1 MAGSV
6 HAEAKDMKCLL
17 CKSEMQ
23 EREVTCDFRLDEGLF
38 IIEHVPALACP
49 QCGERV
55 FSPETT
61 DRVLSLVSRKSAFG
75 RTVSVPVAD
84 LKKAS

>member
-1 MAGSV
+1 MR
-6 HAEAKDMKCLL
+6 CLL
-17 CKSEMQ
+17 CKAEM
-23 EREVTCDFRLDEGLF
+23 EKKEVTCDFRLDDGLF
-38 IIEHVPALACP
+38 IVEHVPAFVCS

-61 DRVLSLVSRKSAFG
+61 DKVLAMVARKSVFK
-75 RTVSVPVAD
+75 RTVSVPVVD

>member
-1 MAGSV
+1 
-6 HAEAKDMKCLL
+6 MKCLL
-17 CKSEMQ
+17 CKSEMK
-23 EREVTCDFRLDEGLF
+23 ERKVTCDFRLDDGLF
-38 IIEHVPALACP
+38 IVEHVPAFVCS

-61 DRVLSLVSRKSAFG
+61 DKVLAMVARKSIFN

-84 LKKAS
+84 LRKAS